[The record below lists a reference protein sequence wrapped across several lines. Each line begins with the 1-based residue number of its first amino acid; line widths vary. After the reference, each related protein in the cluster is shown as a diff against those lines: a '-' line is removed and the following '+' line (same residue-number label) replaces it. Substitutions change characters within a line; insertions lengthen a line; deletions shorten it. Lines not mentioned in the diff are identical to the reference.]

1 MSVRRKKKK
10 EHKFKRIKGKTVYCD
25 IGEILKKINYF
36 QSNEKR
42 MEFFVSED
50 IAPIVENIVKDANLC
65 FDRTTVYKLEKFT
78 LKPVKG
84 KGSFPQ
90 QFDEFFNLFKLEEK

>member
-10 EHKFKRIKGKTVYCD
+10 EPKFKRIKGKTVYCD

-65 FDRTTVYKLEKFT
+65 FDRTTVYKLEKFI
-78 LKPVKG
+78 LKPSKG
-84 KGSFPQ
+84 KSSFPQ
-90 QFDEFFNLFKLEEK
+90 QFDEFFNLFNLEEK